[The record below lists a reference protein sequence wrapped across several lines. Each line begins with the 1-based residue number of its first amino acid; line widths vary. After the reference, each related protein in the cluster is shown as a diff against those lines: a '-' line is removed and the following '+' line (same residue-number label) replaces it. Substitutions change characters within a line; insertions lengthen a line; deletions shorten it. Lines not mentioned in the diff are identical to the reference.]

1 MLSRKVPL
9 DTAPLLV
16 TPTYASRGMT
26 RSIPRFMLPEESMDP
41 GAAYE
46 LIHDE
51 LALDATPALNLAT
64 FVTTYMD
71 GEADRLMNE
80 TLGKNAIDWD
90 EYPQTVALQDR
101 CVNMLS
107 RLFGASEH
115 HDGVGTATVG
125 SSEAIHLA
133 GLAMKFRW
141 RNART
146 AAGLPADRPNIVMG
160 ANVQVCWEKFARYF
174 DVEPRYVP
182 LTPTRFIIGVDEAMG
197 LVDEN
202 TIGVVGILGS
212 TYTGEYEPIAA
223 LDAALTKLCNEHNAA
238 NGAGAGSGT
247 NSGTGGGSE
256 TAWKWDVPLHVDAA
270 SGGFVAPFLTPE
282 LMWDFRLERVHS
294 INVSGHKYGLVYP
307 GVGWVIWRES
317 ADLPQELIFE
327 VDYLG
332 GSHANFGL
340 NFSRGAGQIVAQY
353 YNLIRLGKN
362 GYTSIME
369 SLSETA
375 RWLATELGQLSGL
388 EIVAAGTDLP
398 VVCVRL
404 APDVPFSVFDLSDR
418 LRLRGWV
425 VPAYRMA
432 ADAESVAVLR
442 IVVREGLSRDMAQC
456 LVEDVVAALS
466 HLRTLPPDASSPAD
480 PLTPTVTHPA
490 SAVPASLLAGAARV
504 PGAQHGARTKADF
517 TSEVDAKTKAVC

>member
-1 MLSRKVPL
+1 MLSRKIPL
-9 DTAPLLV
+9 DSAPALI
-16 TPTYASRGMT
+16 TPTYASRGLT
-26 RSIPRFMLPEESMDP
+26 HPVPRFELPELGMDP
-41 GAAYE
+41 DSAYQ

-51 LALDATPALNLAT
+51 LALDSNPALNLAT

-71 GEADRLMNE
+71 ADADRLMAE
-80 TLGKNAIDWD
+80 TANKNAIDWD

-107 RLFGASEH
+107 RLFGAAEH
-115 HDGVGTATVG
+115 HQGVGTATVG

-141 RNART
+141 RQARHS
-146 AAGLPADRPNIVMG
+146 AGLPADRPNIVMG

-182 LTPTRFIIGVDEAMG
+182 LTATRFVIGVDEAMA

-212 TYTGEYEPIAA
+212 TYTGEYEPIAE
-223 LDAALTKLCNEHNAA
+223 LDAALDVVCQK
-238 NGAGAGSGT
+238 NG
-247 NSGTGGGSE
+247 
-256 TAWKWDVPLHVDAA
+256 WDVSLHVDAA

-282 LMWDFRLERVHS
+282 LLWDFRLPRVRS

-307 GVGWVIWRES
+307 GVGWVIWRE
-317 ADLPQELIFE
+317 AEDLPQELIFE

-340 NFSRGAGQIVAQY
+340 NFSRGASQIVAQY
-353 YNLIRLGKN
+353 YNLIRLGRQ
-362 GYTSIME
+362 GYTDIMR
-369 SLSETA
+369 SLADTA
-375 RWLATELGQLSGL
+375 HWLATTLEQVSGVEVL
-388 EIVAAGTDLP
+388 AGGADLP
-398 VVCVRL
+398 VVCLRL
-404 APDVPFSVFDLSDR
+404 ADGLAFSVFDLSDR

-442 IVVREGLSRDMAQC
+442 VVVREGLSRDMAGA
-456 LVEDVVAALS
+456 LAADLSDAVAYLTA
-466 HLRTLPPDASSPAD
+466 HPPSPA
-480 PLTPTVTHPA
+480 TPATPA
-490 SAVPASLLAGAARV
+490 APATPATPAHTGGRAAARAPV
-504 PGAQHGARTKADF
+504 
-517 TSEVDAKTKAVC
+517 AKSDPQTKAVC

>member
-9 DTAPLLV
+9 DTAPLRV
-16 TPTYASRGMT
+16 APTYAGRAMEHT
-26 RSIPRFMLPEESMDP
+26 IPRLMLPDESMEP
-41 GAAYE
+41 RVAYQ

-51 LALDATPALNLAT
+51 LALDANPALNLAT

-71 GEADRLMNE
+71 DEAGRLMTE
-80 TLGKNAIDWD
+80 TANKNAIDWD

-101 CVNMLS
+101 CVNILS
-107 RLFGASEH
+107 RLFGADER

-141 RNART
+141 RNARK
-146 AAGLPADRPNIVMG
+146 AAGLPFDKPNLVMG

-182 LTPTRFIIGVDEAMG
+182 LTPTRFIIGVDEAMA

-223 LDAALTKLCNEHNAA
+223 LDAALTALCDRHNKGEK
-238 NGAGAGSGT
+238 NGGDPDG
-247 NSGTGGGSE
+247 
-256 TAWKWDVPLHVDAA
+256 WVWDVPLHIDAA

-282 LMWDFRLERVHS
+282 LLWDFRLPRVRS

-307 GVGWVIWRES
+307 GVGWVLWRES
-317 ADLPQELIFE
+317 ADLPSELIFE

-340 NFSRGAGQIVAQY
+340 NFSRGAAQIVAQY
-353 YNLIRLGKN
+353 YNLIRLGRQ
-362 GYTSIME
+362 GYTQIME
-369 SLSETA
+369 ALAETA
-375 RWLATELGQLSGL
+375 RWLAAELGRLEGL

-404 APDVPFSVFDLSDR
+404 ADDVPFTVFDLADR

-432 ADAESVAVLR
+432 ADAQAVAVLR
-442 IVVREGLSRDMAQC
+442 LVVREGLSRDMADC
-456 LVEDVVAALS
+456 LVTDLTAAIDHLKTSPPTAPVAADPCNPAAPN
-466 HLRTLPPDASSPAD
+466 PPSAAAASE
-480 PLTPTVTHPA
+480 
-490 SAVPASLLAGAARV
+490 LAGIARV
-504 PGAQHGARTKADF
+504 PGTKHVV
-517 TSEVDAKTKAVC
+517 TVKEKVDSKTKAVC

>member
-1 MLSRKVPL
+1 MLSRKIPL
-9 DTAPLLV
+9 DTAPV
-16 TPTYASRGMT
+16 HVASTYASRGLT
-26 RSIPRFMLPEESMDP
+26 NAVPRFVLPEGMMDP
-41 GAAYE
+41 RAAYQ

-51 LALDATPALNLAT
+51 LALDANPDLNLAT

-71 GEADRLMNE
+71 DEAGRLMSESAN
-80 TLGKNAIDWD
+80 KNAIDWD

-107 RLFGASEH
+107 RLFGADER

-141 RNART
+141 RNARK
-146 AAGLPADRPNIVMG
+146 AAGLPFDQPNIVMG

-182 LTPTRFIIGVDEAMG
+182 LTMTRFIIGVDEAMA

-223 LDAALTKLCNEHNAA
+223 LDAALTALCDKNGGAA
-238 NGAGAGSGT
+238 GDKNG
-247 NSGTGGGSE
+247 
-256 TAWKWDVPLHVDAA
+256 WVWDVPLHVDAA

-282 LMWDFRLERVHS
+282 LLWDFRLARVHS

-307 GVGWVIWRES
+307 GVGWVLWRES
-317 ADLPQELIFE
+317 SDLPAELIFE

-340 NFSRGAGQIVAQY
+340 NFSRGAAQIVAQY
-353 YNLIRLGKN
+353 YNLIRLGRQ
-362 GYTSIME
+362 GYTEIMFN
-369 SLSETA
+369 LAETA
-375 RWLATELGQLSGL
+375 RWLAAELGRLDGL
-388 EIVAAGTDLP
+388 EIVTAGTDLP
-398 VVCVRL
+398 VVCLRL
-404 APDVPFSVFDLSDR
+404 ADTVPFSVFDLADR

-432 ADAESVAVLR
+432 ADAQSMAVLR
-442 IVVREGLSRDMAQC
+442 IVVRENLSRDMADC
-456 LVEDVVAALS
+456 FVTDVVAAIE
-466 HLRTLPPDASSPAD
+466 HLGTSPPTAPVPAD
-480 PLTPTVTHPA
+480 PCNPPAANPPSAAPA
-490 SAVPASLLAGAARV
+490 SQVAGVARV
-504 PGAQHGARTKADF
+504 PGKKYVTKVK
-517 TSEVDAKTKAVC
+517 EKVDSKTKAVC

>member
-9 DTAPLLV
+9 DTVPIHV
-16 TPTYASRGMT
+16 SPTYACRGMAH
-26 RSIPRFMLPEESMDP
+26 SLSRFVLPEESMEP
-41 GAAYE
+41 RAAYQ
-46 LIHDE
+46 LVHDE
-51 LALDATPALNLAT
+51 LALDANPALNLAT

-71 GEADRLMNE
+71 DEAALLMAESAN
-80 TLGKNAIDWD
+80 KNAIDWD

-107 RLFGASEH
+107 RLFGADEH
-115 HDGVGTATVG
+115 HDSVGTATVG

-141 RNART
+141 RNARK
-146 AAGLPADRPNIVMG
+146 AAGLPCDRPNIVMG

-182 LTPTRFIIGVDEAMG
+182 LTPTRFIIGVEEAMA

-223 LDAALTKLCNEHNAA
+223 LDAALTELCDK
-238 NGAGAGSGT
+238 NGGAEAG
-247 NSGTGGGSE
+247 
-256 TAWKWDVPLHVDAA
+256 WDVPLHIDAA

-282 LMWDFRLERVHS
+282 LLWDFRLARVHS

-307 GVGWVIWRES
+307 GVGWVLWRES
-317 ADLPQELIFE
+317 ADLPSELIFE

-340 NFSRGAGQIVAQY
+340 NFSRGAAQIVAQY
-353 YNLIRLGKN
+353 YNLIRLGRQ
-362 GYTSIME
+362 GYTEIME
-369 SLSETA
+369 ILAETA
-375 RWLATELGQLSGL
+375 RWLATELGQLDGL
-388 EIVAAGTDLP
+388 EIVAGGTDLP

-404 APDVPFSVFDLSDR
+404 ADDVPFSVFDLADR

-432 ADAESVAVLR
+432 ADAQAVAVLR
-442 IVVREGLSRDMAQC
+442 IVVREGLSRDMADC
-456 LVEDVVAALS
+456 FVSDVVAAIE
-466 HLRTLPPDASSPAD
+466 HLGTSPPTAPLAAD
-480 PLTPTVTHPA
+480 PCNPAAPNPPSAAPA
-490 SAVPASLLAGAARV
+490 SRLAGVGRV
-504 PGAQHGARTKADF
+504 PGKKHVI
-517 TSEVDAKTKAVC
+517 EVKQPVDSKTKAVC